1 MGRTYKYNVDDDAAE
16 RRDFIAKLKSG
27 SFSGPLS
34 IQSVDVDDADPVGLL
49 VAGRSDTSAIDA
61 GDARNEREA
70 HERREL

>member
-1 MGRTYKYNVDDDAAE
+1 MGRTYRYNDDDAAE

-34 IQSVDVDDADPVGLL
+34 IQSVDVDDFDPITILI
-49 VAGRSDTSAIDA
+49 AGRNDTSVIDA

>member
-1 MGRTYKYNVDDDAAE
+1 MGRTYRYNDDDAAE

-34 IQSVDVDDADPVGLL
+34 IQSVDVDDFDPITMLI
-49 VAGRSDTSAIDA
+49 AGRSNTSAIDA

-70 HERREL
+70 FERWEP